1 MLFMQLK
8 YGNLVNLFSLSKMGS
23 HRGTS
28 PLQNTQS
35 LNYNKDLLLKLFGN
49 RKCIFKNVTDNSEFN
64 FLILIA
70 TAVQVFL
77 YGL

>member
-28 PLQNTQS
+28 LQNTQS

-49 RKCIFKNVTDNSEFN
+49 WKCIFKNVTNNTEFN

-70 TAVQVFL
+70 TAFEVFL